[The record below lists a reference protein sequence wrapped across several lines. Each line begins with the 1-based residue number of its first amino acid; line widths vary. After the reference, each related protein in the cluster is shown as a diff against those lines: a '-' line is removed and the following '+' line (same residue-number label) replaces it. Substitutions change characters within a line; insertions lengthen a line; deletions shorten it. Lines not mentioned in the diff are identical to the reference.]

1 MIRRLLCSSALGLS
15 MALSP
20 VALAQDSGGSD
31 GSDGSDDDGS
41 FEQGTEVGAYDE
53 EYEVEDESGC
63 AVVSGT
69 AALGVTALAGL
80 AVVARRRD

>member
-20 VALAQDSGGSD
+20 AALAQDSG

-41 FEQGTEVGAYDE
+41 FEQGTEVGVYDE